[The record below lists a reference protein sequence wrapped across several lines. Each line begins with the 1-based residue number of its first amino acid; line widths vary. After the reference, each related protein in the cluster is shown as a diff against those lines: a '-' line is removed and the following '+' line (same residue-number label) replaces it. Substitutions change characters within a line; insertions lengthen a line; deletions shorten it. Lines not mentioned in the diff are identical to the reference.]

1 MIEEFIVEII
11 VIVVCLVIAIVGICW
26 SKAGNK
32 EREEN
37 MKNPDAYIA
46 KTFKKDK
53 KNRICIDASSTYKA
67 LDYTTDNDIAGIV
80 IAEYKKYQW
89 SDVISFDKKEIIEM
103 HPLLGGKME
112 VILRCKEPNGKITTY
127 CITSSSFSFSMDV
140 NNMMI
145 VWGKNKIINNK
156 IRMFEETGD
165 SSHLYDAQKDIGKPR
180 KEKDASVVGR
190 AIVGG
195 AIAGGA
201 GAVVG
206 ALSAVEQNNKNREYE
221 KNNTNNR

>member
-1 MIEEFIVEII
+1 MIAYIVII
-11 VIVVCLVIAIVGICW
+11 VICILVAIIGFTADASS
-26 SKAGNK
+26 SKV
-32 EREEN
+32 EEEN
-37 MKNPDAYIA
+37 RKNPDAYFE
-46 KTFKKDK
+46 KNFKRDK
-53 KNRICIDASSTYKA
+53 KNRICIDASKIYKA
-67 LDYTTDNDIAGIV
+67 LDYASDHDGIV
-80 IAEYKKYQW
+80 IAKYKKYPW
-89 SDVISFDKKEIIEM
+89 RDVISFDKKEIIEM
-103 HPLLGGKME
+103 QPLIGGKME
-112 VILRCKEPNGKITTY
+112 VILRCKEQNGKITTY

-145 VWGKNKIINNK
+145 IWGKNKIINNK

-165 SSHLYDAQKDIGKPR
+165 SSYLYDAQKDIGKPR

-221 KNNTNNR
+221 KK